1 MLKYNLDKIFK
12 MRGINNP
19 VQFLV
24 SKGYSKDNAYR
35 IVKGIAKN
43 LQLYQMQDFCLWF
56 NCTPNDLLEWT
67 PDKQE
72 DLATS
77 PALMQL
83 MPIKIEDFAQL
94 AKDIPMNKVPEFMKK
109 IEELKKGM

>member
-24 SKGYSKDNAYR
+24 SKGYSRDNAYR
-35 IVKGIAKN
+35 IVNGIAKN
-43 LQLYQMQDFCLWF
+43 LKLYQMEDFCRWF
-56 NCTPNDLLEWT
+56 NCTPNDLMEWT

-72 DLATS
+72 DISAS
-77 PALMQL
+77 PALTQL
-83 MPIKIEDFAQL
+83 MAIKVSDFVQL
-94 AKDIPMNKVPEFMKK
+94 AKDIPMHKVPEFMKK

>member
-1 MLKYNLDKIFK
+1 MLKYNLNKIFK
-12 MRGINNP
+12 MRGIHNP
-19 VQFLV
+19 VQFLE
-24 SKGYSKDNAYR
+24 SKGYKRDTAYR
-35 IVKGIAKN
+35 IVNNIAKN
-43 LQLYQMQDFCLWF
+43 LQLHQMQDFCLWF

-83 MPIKIEDFAQL
+83 MPTKIADFAQL